1 MNRRNKIAGL
11 VFACVGLFA
20 CGEQLIYKDKEKLSD
35 NELRELSAV
44 EASTLIKSKQI
55 SATQLVQAVISN
67 TKHYKHLNAYIS
79 LDEKNALRE
88 AAIVDKDVIAGTA
101 SGKLLGV
108 PLIIKDNI
116 EVADMFFTIGT
127 PSMKG
132 IVPKQHAAVVQLLVD
147 EGAIILG
154 KANMHELAVGVTSN
168 NSYFG
173 AVGNPYNKDYFAG
186 GSSGGTAAAVAS
198 RGAIAGLG
206 SDTGGSVRIPAALTG
221 IYGLRPSTG
230 RYPNSGVVPISSSRD
245 TTGPMTRSVS
255 DLILLDAVITRAEPD
270 YKAADIN
277 SIRLGIPRTF
287 FFANLEPEIADLVE
301 QTLQKIAAAGIT
313 LIDADIPIPEDI
325 EGQIGF
331 PLVSYEIRQELPDYL
346 QTLTSGQL
354 SFSALVSG
362 IASPDVKAIFNTLF
376 VGTQSTSEEQYR
388 KIKDFVL
395 PQHQKVFSDYFEEH
409 RIDAMIFPTT
419 PLTAKR
425 IEDIRDD
432 KNVSTFKTL
441 SRNTAPGS
449 VVGIPGVT
457 LPLGISP
464 SNGLPVGIAI
474 DGPADS
480 DRRLL
485 SIALVLEKI
494 IGPIAAPH

>member
-1 MNRRNKIAGL
+1 MSTRNIIAVSFFL
-11 VFACVGLFA
+11 CVGLSA
-20 CGEQLIYKDKEKLSD
+20 CGEQLSYKANERLSD
-35 NELRELSAV
+35 NALLELSAV
-44 EASTLIKSKQI
+44 EASSLIKSRQI
-55 SATQLVQAVISN
+55 SATELVQAIISN
-67 TKHYKHLNAYIS
+67 TRRYKHLNAYITI
-79 LDEKNALRE
+79 DEKEALRK
-88 AAIVDKDVIAGTA
+88 AAIVDKEVIAGTA

-116 EVADMFFTIGT
+116 EVADMLITIGT

-168 NSYFG
+168 NTYFG
-173 AVGNPYNKDYFAG
+173 AVGNPYNKNFFAG
-186 GSSGGTAAAVAS
+186 GSSGGTAAAVSS

-230 RYPNSGVVPISSSRD
+230 RYPKSGVVPISSSRD
-245 TTGPMTRSVS
+245 TTGPMTRSVA
-255 DLILLDAVITRAEPD
+255 DLILLDAVITAAEPD
-270 YKAADIN
+270 YQPADIKT
-277 SIRLGIPRTF
+277 IRLGIPRTF
-287 FFANLEPEIADLVE
+287 FFANLEPGVADLVE
-301 QTLQKIAAAGIT
+301 QALQKFSAAGIT

-325 EGQIGF
+325 EGEIGF
-331 PLVSYEIRQELPDYL
+331 PLVSYEIRQELPAYL

-354 SFSALVSG
+354 DFSALVSG
-362 IASPDVKAIFNTLF
+362 IASPDVKAIFETLF
-376 VGTQSTSEEQYR
+376 VGTESTSEQQYR
-388 KIKDFVL
+388 KIKDVVL
-395 PQHQKVFSDYFEEH
+395 PEYQKVFSDYFEEY

-425 IEDIRDD
+425 IGDINND

-449 VVGIPGVT
+449 VAGIPGVT
-457 LPLGISP
+457 LPIGISS
-464 SNGLPVGIAI
+464 SNGLPVGIAL
-474 DGPADS
+474 DGPVDS
-480 DRRLL
+480 DKRLL
-485 SIALVLEKI
+485 SIALVLEEI
-494 IGPIAAPH
+494 IGPITAPN